1 MKFCASLA
9 FTEPR
14 DYCELAR
21 LAEECGWDALVLSDH
36 VVHPR
41 TISSK
46 YPYAAD
52 GKRPWEEPDP
62 WPDTWVAIA
71 AMGAVT
77 TRLEFLTGVYVVP
90 MRHPFHLA
98 KALGTAAVMTN
109 HRVSLGMGLGWMR
122 DEFALLGED
131 FDTRATRAEEMIE
144 VMRKLWTGEMV
155 EHHGR
160 FYDFGPLNMR
170 PAVERP
176 IPIIVGGTTE
186 GAYRRIGRLGD
197 GWIPHALTLAEAQA
211 GLARIAHWR
220 REYGRADAPLTAV
233 VPLKDVFTPDGYRRA
248 EDAGITH
255 VLTAPWLLYGGSH
268 RVLSQKR
275 DGLRRFADEV
285 IAKLR
290 R

>member
-14 DYCELAR
+14 DYCELAK
-21 LAEECGWDALVLSDH
+21 LAEEHGWDGLVLSDH

-41 TISSK
+41 EIASK

-52 GKRPWEEPDP
+52 GRRPWEEPDP

-77 TRLEFLTGVYVVP
+77 SRLEFLTGVYVVP

-98 KALGTAAVMTN
+98 KALGTAALVTGY
-109 HRVSLGMGLGWMR
+109 RVSLGMGLGWMR
-122 DEFALLGED
+122 DEFELLGED
-131 FDTRATRAEEMIE
+131 FDTRAARAEEMVA
-144 VMRKLWTGEMV
+144 VMRKLWSGEMV

-170 PAVERP
+170 PAVEKP

-186 GAYRRIGRLGD
+186 SAYRRVGRIGD
-197 GWIPHALTLAEAQA
+197 GWMPHALTLAEAKA
-211 GLARIAHWR
+211 GLERIRHFR
-220 REYGRADAPLTAV
+220 REAGRASEPITAV
-233 VPLKDVFTPDGYRRA
+233 VPLKDCFDPDGYRRA
-248 EDAGITH
+248 EDAGVTH
-255 VLTAPWLLYGGSH
+255 VLTAPWLFFGGSH
-268 RVLSQKR
+268 RSLADKR
-275 DGLRRFADEV
+275 EGLRRFADNV
-285 IAKLR
+285 IAKMR
-290 R
+290 